1 MFHKNMSAQYCR
13 SFRGHRVVTVLLL
26 VVLLTFEDSH
36 CFGRRFHE
44 EGKVKRESDIVVER
58 QPRAEPGSDDEII
71 YDQRQVSR
79 PGGTNIRLNIKNFQV
94 QLPESQLERF
104 QSSDMVQLIQQSVL
118 RLLGIPI
125 AAEPAHAH
133 HAGSTTRRPSPQDDD
148 EQQGQQKQQDP
159 ANDGASASML
169 QVNGNNVPAK
179 FFLEISDFLMNTK
192 DNDAVDD
199 QRVDDNHNE
208 HQRQEEL
215 LHQQQQQE
223 LQQQQQQQQQLQ
235 HQQFPQD
242 LSSLYATEEIKIERL
257 ENSNNVKNETI
268 TISKRLTNLATAPPH
283 VPLIER
289 NVTEHRMAAN
299 ATQNATASE
308 DRYVQTKP
316 IRLDTVMVR
325 METSQQQGPRKTLRE
340 KVIWRMPLSA
350 TDVASFENLT
360 ASYEQQQQQQ
370 QQ

>member
-1 MFHKNMSAQYCR
+1 MSPQNCR
-13 SFRGHRVVTVLLL
+13 SFGGHRVVAVLML
-26 VVLLTFEDSH
+26 VVLLTLEGGH

-44 EGKVKRESDIVVER
+44 EGKVKRESDTVDE
-58 QPRAEPGSDDEII
+58 QQTQTDPGSGDEII

-79 PGGTNIRLNIKNFQV
+79 PGGTNIRLNIKNLQV

-104 QSSDMVQLIQQSVL
+104 QATDMIQLIQQSVL

-125 AAEPAHAH
+125 AAEPAQTQQQA
-133 HAGSTTRRPSPQDDD
+133 ASTTRPSLEDDGGD
-148 EQQGQQKQQDP
+148 EQGQEKQES
-159 ANDGASASML
+159 ASASML

-215 LHQQQQQE
+215 LHQQQQHELQQ
-223 LQQQQQQQQQLQ
+223 LQQQQH
-235 HQQFPQD
+235 HQQFPHD
-242 LSSLYATEEIKIERL
+242 PSSLYATEEIKIERL

-268 TISKRLTNLATAPPH
+268 TISKRLTNLVTAAPN

-289 NVTEHRMAAN
+289 NVTEHRTASN

-308 DRYVQTKP
+308 DRHVQTKP
-316 IRLDTVMVR
+316 IRLDTVLVR

-350 TDVASFENLT
+350 GDVASYENPP
-360 ASYEQQQQQQ
+360 ASYEQQQQ
-370 QQ
+370 